1 MLGTPIESG
10 GPDVDVV
17 VELLQEYQRTAR
29 EAAATDL
36 TDQPWDTTPL
46 RGRVVDLLERG
57 GRALALMEGSDA
69 HPWCAIT
76 WTEADP
82 PVVLARALAIVHQRL
97 AAAAADAQA
106 TQTHGLMA
114 AIGAERFRTE
124 WREETF
130 MAANRRPSRRTD
142 LHDLTTS
149 SSRFPRRGPSDSTTK
164 PQSPQKHRSI
174 RRRSR

>member
-1 MLGTPIESG
+1 MLGTPIEPG
-10 GPDVDVV
+10 GPDVII
-17 VELLQEYQRTAR
+17 ELLPEYQRTAR

-36 TDQPWDTTPL
+36 ADQPWDATRL

-57 GRALALMEGSDA
+57 GRALAAVGGSDA
-69 HPWCAIT
+69 SPWSAIT
-76 WTEADP
+76 WTDADP

-97 AAAAADAQA
+97 AAAAADTQA
-106 TQTHGLMA
+106 TQTHGLVA
-114 AIGAERFRTE
+114 AIGEDRFRAW

-130 MAANRRPSRRTD
+130 VAAGRRPSRRTD

-149 SSRFPRRGPSDSTTK
+149 SSRLPRRGPSDSTTK